1 VDIVTLQ
8 NPFDFLKRD
17 SDIEGLSDGFDERTA
32 YGYVD
37 GIDDPGMGWARYAQ
51 TIRIFVLNSG
61 LFYIQPS
68 DRTVRLCASRTVLL
82 RLTVTYTRAG
92 ADQPHEPHQRLP
104 EDGEGLGPD
113 SESLLYVSFLSRAD
127 APGAGVQRDDLV
139 SVARRLTQ
147 LTSLG
152 AHLLPDR
159 RRCLALL
166 TTPAGSRVG
175 PLDLYE
181 QQDFVQGAPH
191 SATPSLQLGFASPTT
206 AWPPLHRARLSR
218 CARLQFERK
227 NAVGRNRKP
236 VMVHINYHPDKVQW
250 RGRRGTACGVLQ
262 RC

>member
-1 VDIVTLQ
+1 VTLQ

-147 LTSLG
+147 LASLG
-152 AHLLPDR
+152 THDRLLRLP
-159 RRCLALL
+159 LL
-166 TTPAGSRVG
+166 TIPAGSRVG

-181 QQDFVQGAPH
+181 QQDFVQGAPP
-191 SATPSLQLGFASPTT
+191 SATPLQLGFAST
-206 AWPPLHRARLSR
+206 
-218 CARLQFERK
+218 
-227 NAVGRNRKP
+227 
-236 VMVHINYHPDKVQW
+236 
-250 RGRRGTACGVLQ
+250 
-262 RC
+262 